1 MKDIFIDVETT
12 GLNTNTCAIWQ
23 LSGIIEIDG
32 IERETFNLF
41 ARPDPDQTI
50 TLAAMG
56 ATGYSLEKLM
66 KHNLSQEELYIKFLD
81 ILDSYINKFD
91 KNDKFN
97 FIGYNSHSFDSNFI
111 RRLFTRNNNN
121 FYGSYF
127 YHPSI
132 DVMILAA
139 FAAIGQRDKLSDFKL
154 TTVAESLGLT
164 VDVAN
169 AHDAQYDVKLTKDI
183 YKLIQEECG

>member
-1 MKDIFIDVETT
+1 VKNIYIDVETT
-12 GLNTNTCAIWQ
+12 GLNPSTCAIWQ

-32 IERETFNLF
+32 IEREIFNLF

-50 TLAAMG
+50 NIAAMD
-56 ATGYSLEKLM
+56 ATKYTLEKLI
-66 KHNLSQEELYIKFLD
+66 KHTLSQADLYLRFLYILD
-81 ILDSYINKFD
+81 NYINKFD

-111 RRLFTRNNNN
+111 RALFTRNNNN

-127 YHPSI
+127 YYPSI

-164 VDVAN
+164 VDIAKAHN
-169 AHDAQYDVKLTKDI
+169 ALYDVELTRDI
-183 YKLIQEECG
+183 YKLIVKEFK